1 MSDADNDYAIFIYQ
15 TKKVEL
21 IKFNENLC
29 SLRSIL
35 GKKKTYAINHLIP
48 YWIILVFVICNKI
61 EFCCQKW
68 YLCENPD
75 FQFWQVFWS
84 LSIARNSCF
93 FCRKMVECILWY
105 WSIPLVF
112 SKSSLDDL
120 HQDEAKKQEK
130 RKTTLITLYYSSYCH
145 LVTKWE
151 WKDKK

>member
-1 MSDADNDYAIFIYQ
+1 MLASPDFWKKETYPIIFFFM
-15 TKKVEL
+15 L
-21 IKFNENLC
+21 
-29 SLRSIL
+29 
-35 GKKKTYAINHLIP
+35 
-48 YWIILVFVICNKI
+48 YWIILVSVICNKI
-61 EFCCQKW
+61 EFSRQKW
-68 YLCENPD
+68 YLYVVWKSGSG
-75 FQFWQVFWS
+75 F
-84 LSIARNSCF
+84 LSIMHSAQFKIFQLNSSF
-93 FCRKMVECILWY
+93 LWGKMVECILWY